1 MSAVRIICEGDHVVI
16 SGGGMKRIVQVKK
29 GARARFG
36 SCGSADLQTLI
47 GLRFGCVVR
56 LLPKGVHFTPTND
69 YPDLDI
75 TTLNGDNIDLAKDN
89 RELMDNNQ
97 SQKLSNSEIAAIRKE
112 GGVDALL
119 DQLVENSAT
128 FHTKTTFAQEKYLKK
143 KQKKYGTLFKVD
155 AVTVDQITEIHVPT
169 ILPSDNP
176 SELESSGS
184 SAGLKLRVDTVSLI
198 LHHSEVH
205 ADSRVLMFER
215 TNGLLPSF
223 FLTRLGDNGRIYH
236 VLERNAQP
244 NTFPAKTLQLTNVKA
259 RWKAIPKNEG
269 FLLGAETIS
278 STSTN
283 DNTDHNA
290 ELEADGTVTR
300 KVESKPMEKEENQTQ
315 MDVEEATDS
324 DNFARKRARME
335 GNELDGIMMDDENE
349 KSKEDYL
356 HTSKIRNSNKTRLG
370 DENKSSNNGGD
381 QGLSQWMKGVDA
393 HHLLRKQPCD
403 SLVIADDKTALPVLQ
418 ELFPFL
424 AYGGNLVIYSP
435 FLEDM
440 SALFSWLRRDCVMIR
455 VSETWCRHVQVLP
468 QRTHPTVNMS
478 TAGGYLL
485 TAIKINPT
493 NRPGLSRL
501 SPDLFPT
508 SISA

>member
-1 MSAVRIICEGDHVVI
+1 
-16 SGGGMKRIVQVKK
+16 
-29 GARARFG
+29 
-36 SCGSADLQTLI
+36 
-47 GLRFGCVVR
+47 
-56 LLPKGVHFTPTND
+56 
-69 YPDLDI
+69 
-75 TTLNGDNIDLAKDN
+75 
-89 RELMDNNQ
+89 
-97 SQKLSNSEIAAIRKE
+97 
-112 GGVDALL
+112 
-119 DQLVENSAT
+119 
-128 FHTKTTFAQEKYLKK
+128 
-143 KQKKYGTLFKVD
+143 
-155 AVTVDQITEIHVPT
+155 
-169 ILPSDNP
+169 
-176 SELESSGS
+176 
-184 SAGLKLRVDTVSLI
+184 
-198 LHHSEVH
+198 
-205 ADSRVLMFER
+205 
-215 TNGLLPSF
+215 
-223 FLTRLGDNGRIYH
+223 
-236 VLERNAQP
+236 
-244 NTFPAKTLQLTNVKA
+244 
-259 RWKAIPKNEG
+259 
-269 FLLGAETIS
+269 
-278 STSTN
+278 
-283 DNTDHNA
+283 
-290 ELEADGTVTR
+290 
-300 KVESKPMEKEENQTQ
+300 
-315 MDVEEATDS
+315 
-324 DNFARKRARME
+324 
-335 GNELDGIMMDDENE
+335 MDDENE